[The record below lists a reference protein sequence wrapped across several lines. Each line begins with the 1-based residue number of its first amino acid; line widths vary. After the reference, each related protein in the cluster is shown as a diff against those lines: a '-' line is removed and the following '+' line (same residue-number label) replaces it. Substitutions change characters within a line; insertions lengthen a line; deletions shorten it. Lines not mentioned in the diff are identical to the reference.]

1 MSDVGL
7 MDIKSILE
15 EKYGDVVAK
24 SYDMF
29 FFQLETKTYVINYWL
44 KARGDNSK
52 LLVISQDFIDDALA
66 EIIVESVPVLSL
78 TDKPLIFPITA
89 GEHSSSLFSHVIV
102 FPQNYHGY
110 MKDVGVE
117 RGELYWCVPIFRCE
131 FSGEESVEEFMSMR
145 VHFVPVL
152 DWKRTIRPKVK
163 VYFDNPKTG
172 AGADENRVLVK
183 YMTLLQEVDNLEGV
197 SNGFI
202 ELENYK
208 SEVVEIL
215 SPAKSEFILILN
227 REDEIAMSKDVLKTH
242 LDEFVMS

>member
-1 MSDVGL
+1 M
-7 MDIKSILE
+7 
-15 EKYGDVVAK
+15 
-24 SYDMF
+24 
-29 FFQLETKTYVINYWL
+29 
-44 KARGDNSK
+44 
-52 LLVISQDFIDDALA
+52 
-66 EIIVESVPVLSL
+66 
-78 TDKPLIFPITA
+78 
-89 GEHSSSLFSHVIV
+89 
-102 FPQNYHGY
+102 
-110 MKDVGVE
+110 
-117 RGELYWCVPIFRCE
+117 
-131 FSGEESVEEFMSMR
+131 
-145 VHFVPVL
+145 PVL

-183 YMTLLQEVDNLEGV
+183 YMTLLQEVDNFEGV

>member
-15 EKYGDVVAK
+15 EKYGDVIAK

-66 EIIVESVPVLSL
+66 EIIVDSVPVLSL
-78 TDKPLIFPITA
+78 MDKPAVFSVAA
-89 GEHSSSLFSHVIV
+89 GEHSSSLFTHIIV
-102 FPQNYHGY
+102 FPQNYHGA
-110 MKDVGVE
+110 MKDAGMD
-117 RGELYWCVPIFRCE
+117 RGDLYWCVPIFRCE
-131 FSGEESVEEFMSMR
+131 FSGEESVEEFISMR
-145 VHFVPVL
+145 VDCVPVL
-152 DWKRTIRPKVK
+152 DWKRTIRPKVS

-172 AGADENRVLVK
+172 AGADEARVLVK
-183 YMTLLQEVDNLEGV
+183 YLTLLQEVDNLEGV

-208 SEVVEIL
+208 GNVVEIL

-227 REDEIAMSKDVLKTH
+227 REDETAMSKDVLKAH

>member
-1 MSDVGL
+1 MN
-7 MDIKSILE
+7 IKDLLE
-15 EKYGDVVAK
+15 NKYGGVVRK
-24 SYDMF
+24 SHDMF
-29 FFQLETKTYVINYWL
+29 FFQHETKTYVINYWL
-44 KARGDNSK
+44 KAREDNSK

-66 EIIVESVPVLSL
+66 EIIVDSVPFLSL
-78 TDKPLIFPITA
+78 IDKPLIFPIAA
-89 GEHSSSLFSHVIV
+89 GEHSSGLFTHIIV
-102 FPQNYHGY
+102 FPQNYHGS
-110 MKDVGVE
+110 MKDAGID
-117 RGELYWCVPIFRCE
+117 RGDLFWCVPIFRCE

-172 AGADENRVLVK
+172 AGADETRALIK
-183 YMTLLQEVDNLEGV
+183 YLTLLQEIDNLEGV

-208 SEVVEIL
+208 SEVVEVL

-227 REDEIAMSKDVLKTH
+227 REDEIAMSKEVLTTR